1 MGLWRFLFA
10 ALVFILGVHGGETQS
25 STAAKFTSAQDQCVQ
40 NFKTG
45 RKNFVLDTEE
55 SIEDGAVFLANP
67 SVAHK
72 IACIAE
78 CCRDPKCNLA
88 LIEDGHETGSRISCF
103 LFNCLYKHKY
113 VCRFIQKQGFTNYIL
128 NSVYEYYLNGR
139 KSDGKDKLPIANPGR
154 DVVVQPNEEVLLNG
168 IESWD
173 DRKIIK
179 YQWSLISGDEY
190 VQIEKTDLPDQVRVS
205 KLVPGVYKFKL
216 TVTNSAQRSDSAEVT
231 VLVLTLAQSERYC
244 LVPKKVG
251 PCRGSFPRWHYNVA
265 SSKCEQF
272 FFGGC
277 KENNNNYL
285 SEQECLNACKNTVIS
300 SGDTR
305 KLPKEDCSSSC
316 GEDEFKCSNGCCVK
330 KEFECDGQ
338 QHCSDDSDEKNCDQL
353 NNSLTRLLRI
363 EVNKKAHCIDP
374 PVVGPCRASFSR
386 WYYDPLNKKCHHF
399 TYGGCDGNEN
409 NFETTDKCM
418 NNCSGVTEN
427 DVFAEGLFVRGEEEL
442 GESQSAS
449 VALAVVLVI
458 AILAILAVLGYCFLK
473 NKRKNHQ
480 HQRVA
485 TSSPPVVY
493 SEDDQ
498 QLVYNSTTAK
508 A

>member
-10 ALVFILGVHGGETQS
+10 ALVFILSVHDGESQS
-25 STAAKFTSAQDQCVQ
+25 STAESLTSAQHQCVH

-45 RKNFVLDTEE
+45 RENFVLDTEE

-67 SVAHK
+67 SVAHRNE
-72 IACIAE
+72 CIAQ

-88 LIEDGHETGSRISCF
+88 LIENGHETGSSNSCF
-103 LFNCLYKHKY
+103 LFNCLYKQKY
-113 VCRFIQKQGFTNYIL
+113 VCRFIQKRGFTNYIL
-128 NSVYEYYLNGR
+128 NSVYEHYLNVR
-139 KSDGKDKLPIANPGR
+139 KSDGKEKLPIANPGR
-154 DVVVQPNEEVLLNG
+154 DVVVQPNEEVFLNG
-168 IESWD
+168 IESWGEK
-173 DRKIIK
+173 KIVN
-179 YQWSLISGDEY
+179 YQWSLISGDES

-216 TVTNSAQRSDSAEVT
+216 TVTDSLQRSDSAQVT
-231 VLVLTLAQSERYC
+231 VLVLTPDQSERHC
-244 LVPKKVG
+244 LAPKKVG
-251 PCRGSFPRWHYNVA
+251 PCRGYFPRWHYNAA
-265 SSKCEQF
+265 SKNCEQF
-272 FFGGC
+272 YFGGC

-285 SEQECLNACKNTVIS
+285 SKQECLNACKNA
-300 SGDTR
+300 
-305 KLPKEDCSSSC
+305 ECSSSC
-316 GEDEFKCSNGCCVK
+316 REDEFECSNGCCVK
-330 KEFECDGQ
+330 KEFECDEQ
-338 QHCSDDSDEKNCDQL
+338 QQCSDGSDEQNCDQ
-353 NNSLTRLLRI
+353 S
-363 EVNKKAHCIDP
+363 HCTDP
-374 PVVGPCRASFSR
+374 PVVGPCRASFNR
-386 WYYDPLNKKCHHF
+386 WYYDPLHKKCHRF

-427 DVFAEGLFVRGEEEL
+427 DVFAEGLFVRGEGEL

-449 VALAVVLVI
+449 VALAVVVVI
-458 AILAILAVLGYCFLK
+458 AILAVLAVLGYCFIK

-485 TSSPPVVY
+485 TNNPPVVY